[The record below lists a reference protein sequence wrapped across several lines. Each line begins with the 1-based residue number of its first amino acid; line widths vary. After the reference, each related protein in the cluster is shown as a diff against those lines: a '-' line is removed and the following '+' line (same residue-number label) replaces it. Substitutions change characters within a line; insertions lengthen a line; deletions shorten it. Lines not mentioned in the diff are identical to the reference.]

1 MVDKCEDFLKSRIE
15 MSLLYD
21 IYGGLLTDKQRKA
34 FELHEMSDW
43 SLSEVADA
51 IEVSRQG
58 VFELLQRARKRLVE
72 IEEVVG
78 FKRTLLALEEYKKN
92 LEKLLDQHEKE
103 LSEEFKSKMSELLSE
118 LRKIGD
124 QDV

>member
-1 MVDKCEDFLKSRIE
+1 MADKSEDFLKSRIE

-92 LEKLLDQHEKE
+92 LEKLLNQHEKE

>member
-1 MVDKCEDFLKSRIE
+1 MADKSEDFLKSRIE

-58 VFELLQRARKRLVE
+58 VFELLQRARKRLAE

-78 FKRTLLALEEYKKN
+78 FKRTLLALEEYKNN

-103 LSEEFKSKMSELLSE
+103 LSEEFKSKMSELFSE

>member
-21 IYGGLLTDKQRKA
+21 IYGGLLTDKQKKA

>member
-1 MVDKCEDFLKSRIE
+1 MADKSEDFLKSRIE

-78 FKRTLLALEEYKKN
+78 FKRTLLALEEYKNN

>member
-1 MVDKCEDFLKSRIE
+1 MADKSEDFLKSRIE

>member
-1 MVDKCEDFLKSRIE
+1 MADKSEDFLKSRIE

-78 FKRTLLALEEYKKN
+78 FKRTLLALEEYKNN

-103 LSEEFKSKMSELLSE
+103 LSEEFKSKMSELFSE

>member
-103 LSEEFKSKMSELLSE
+103 LSEEFKSKMSELLLE

>member
-124 QDV
+124 QNV

>member
-1 MVDKCEDFLKSRIE
+1 MADKCEDFLKSRIE

-103 LSEEFKSKMSELLSE
+103 LSEEFKSKMSELLSQ

>member
-1 MVDKCEDFLKSRIE
+1 MADKCEDFLKSRIE

-92 LEKLLDQHEKE
+92 LKKLLDQHEKE

>member
-1 MVDKCEDFLKSRIE
+1 MADKCEDFLKSRIE

-78 FKRTLLALEEYKKN
+78 FKRTLVALEEYKKN

-103 LSEEFKSKMSELLSE
+103 LSEEFKSKMSKLLSE

>member
-1 MVDKCEDFLKSRIE
+1 MADKCEDFLKSRIE

-92 LEKLLDQHEKE
+92 LEKLLNQHEKE

>member
-1 MVDKCEDFLKSRIE
+1 MADKCEDFLKSRIE

>member
-1 MVDKCEDFLKSRIE
+1 
-15 MSLLYD
+15 
-21 IYGGLLTDKQRKA
+21 
-34 FELHEMSDW
+34 
-43 SLSEVADA
+43 
-51 IEVSRQG
+51 
-58 VFELLQRARKRLVE
+58 
-72 IEEVVG
+72 VG

>member
-1 MVDKCEDFLKSRIE
+1 MADKCEDFLKSRIE

-78 FKRTLLALEEYKKN
+78 FKRTLVALEEYKKN

>member
-1 MVDKCEDFLKSRIE
+1 MADKCEDFLKFRIE

>member
-1 MVDKCEDFLKSRIE
+1 MADKCEDFLRSRIE

-78 FKRTLLALEEYKKN
+78 FKRTLVALEEYKKN

>member
-78 FKRTLLALEEYKKN
+78 FKRTLVALEEYKKN